1 MKKFNNLYKEHQERS
16 NQLFEEKVLNDFNS
30 VYSGLLEKYNIFSF
44 DKLNEKM
51 KTVFLNEL
59 HSFWVDVEGIT
70 EKGKK
75 FLQNK
80 SMSLT
85 EYATP
90 LQKTNYLRKKMVPII
105 SETVRQTG
113 LKWKLYDVINEV
125 YKETGASQLNE
136 VLTSESLVGIIKES
150 LTSSLSQFLK
160 EINYELKE
168 SGKTEEVKKK
178 NKPINEE
185 VKQRLVNPNQRA
197 AVDLVNKCAKENGLK
212 VKGFKVANGIVE
224 VRMGNRLGNF
234 LASITSSGNIE
245 TFGFGKSNY
254 APDEFEDYITQICND
269 IVGNASKSI

>member
-30 VYSGLLEKYNIFSF
+30 VYSSLLEKYEVSAF
-44 DKLNEKM
+44 DKLDEKM

-59 HSFWVDVEGIT
+59 HSFWVEAEGIT

-105 SETVRQTG
+105 SETVRQVG
-113 LKWKLYDVINEV
+113 LKWKLYDIINEV

-160 EINYELKE
+160 EIKYEIK
-168 SGKTEEVKKK
+168 
-178 NKPINEE
+178 
-185 VKQRLVNPNQRA
+185 
-197 AVDLVNKCAKENGLK
+197 
-212 VKGFKVANGIVE
+212 
-224 VRMGNRLGNF
+224 
-234 LASITSSGNIE
+234 
-245 TFGFGKSNY
+245 
-254 APDEFEDYITQICND
+254 
-269 IVGNASKSI
+269 